1 MFTVADPQKGLWDL
15 SPPFLFL
22 DQAEG
27 QTEGQK
33 KMIFF
38 RPPPPILSQ
47 GLDDWVPPYLK
58 VRMRHWFITFIHDDD
73 MHV

>member
-1 MFTVADPQKGLWDL
+1 MFTVVDSQKGLWNL

-38 RPPPPILSQ
+38 RPPTPILSQ
-47 GLDDWVPPYLK
+47 GLDDWVPPYMK
-58 VRMRHWFITFIHDDD
+58 VWMHHWFITFIHDDD

>member
-1 MFTVADPQKGLWDL
+1 MFTVVDSQKGLWDL

-33 KMIFF
+33 KMIFKTLNIF
-38 RPPPPILSQ
+38 S
-47 GLDDWVPPYLK
+47 YL
-58 VRMRHWFITFIHDDD
+58 F
-73 MHV
+73 